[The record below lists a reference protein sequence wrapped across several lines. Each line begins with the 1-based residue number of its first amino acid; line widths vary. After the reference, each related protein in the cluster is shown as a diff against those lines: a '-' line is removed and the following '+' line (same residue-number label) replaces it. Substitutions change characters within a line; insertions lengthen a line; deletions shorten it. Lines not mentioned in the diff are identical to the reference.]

1 MGGSR
6 PPIFISANADFIRY
20 VIDLLD
26 ETERNLFNLATT
38 TIIALVG
45 RTAVAALVR
54 GNVEFRHMVAIRV
67 GTGVIGVD
75 DIALCGEDLQEHF
88 AIPPRVRQ

>member
-6 PPIFISANADFIRY
+6 PPIFISADADFIRD
-20 VIDLLD
+20 VIDLSD
-26 ETERNLFNLATT
+26 ETERDLFNLATT

-45 RTAVAALVR
+45 GAAVAALVC

-67 GTGVIGVD
+67 CAGVIGID
-75 DIALCGEDLQEHF
+75 DIALCGENLQEHF